1 MTDITAQHAQGN
13 NVVFLYPGQG
23 SQHVGMG
30 YELYKNYPEAKILF
44 KQADELLGFS
54 LSSLCFEGP
63 ENDLNQ
69 DLNAQLA
76 VYTLSCIVTDILK
89 TKGVTP
95 DATSGYSSGFYGAA
109 YAAGGFDFANGL
121 KIVKRA
127 GEILLD
133 EGSKTDS
140 GMAVIFGLPLEQ
152 VEEICKRSGDV
163 WVAIRNTPRQTVV
176 SGTRPSVEKAMEIAR
191 NEKALDA
198 YPISVATAY
207 HSRLVE
213 GSEARL
219 LKDIKDE
226 SLTDPQIPLFSYL
239 SLDTVSDRMELKNMM
254 AYQLSRSVQWVDL
267 IKKLGT
273 RNRFMIEVGPGAVIS
288 RTVIWIDRRIEI
300 INTAKARGLE
310 KAIERYET
318 LQTR

>member
-1 MTDITAQHAQGN
+1 MTDNTAQRK
-13 NVVFLYPGQG
+13 NVAFLYPGQG

-30 YELYKNYPEAKILF
+30 YELYENYPEAKALF
-44 KQADELLGFS
+44 KEADELLGFY
-54 LSSLCFEGP
+54 LSKLCFKGP
-63 ENDLNQ
+63 EEDLNQ

-89 TKGVTP
+89 AKGVMP

-109 YAAGGFDFANGL
+109 YAAGCFDFANGL
-121 KIVKRA
+121 EIVKRA

-133 EGSKTDS
+133 EGRKTDS
-140 GMAVIFGLPLEQ
+140 GMAVIFGLPPEQ
-152 VEEICKRSGDV
+152 VEDICKRAGDV
-163 WVAIRNTPRQTVV
+163 WIAIRNTPRQTVV
-176 SGTRPSVEKAMEIAR
+176 SGTTSSIEKAMEIAR

-219 LKDIKDE
+219 LKDVKDE
-226 SLTDPQIPLFSYL
+226 NLADPKIPLFSYL
-239 SLDTVSDRMELKNMM
+239 SLDTVSDRMELKNIM
-254 AYQLSRSVQWVDL
+254 ASQLSRPVLWVDL
-267 IKKLGT
+267 IKKLGS

-288 RTVIWIDRRIEI
+288 RTVIWIDRSIEM

-310 KAIERYET
+310 RAIERYRD
-318 LQTR
+318 LK